1 MPPDLAPPHLV
12 TTEPST
18 AQDVEIAVP
27 KGVTDSKA
35 KSDLPEN
42 PILSVVIPVYNEIKT
57 LEVVIQ
63 RVLNVGLPVEIICV
77 DDGST
82 DGSRELLDE
91 LVEKYGIRAVK
102 HERNQGKGAALKTG
116 FQHATGDLVIVQDA
130 DLEYD
135 PDDYHMILR
144 PFLEQNADV
153 VYGSRY
159 LVGRYTR
166 VHPYYHYMG
175 NRFLTWVSNVLTG
188 LKLTD
193 METCY
198 KCFRREVV
206 QDIKIT
212 SKRFTVE
219 PEITARIAKKRLK
232 IFEVPISY
240 LGRGFDEGKKIGW
253 KDGVAAIYSMIK
265 FRFWG

>member
-1 MPPDLAPPHLV
+1 MA
-12 TTEPST
+12 T
-18 AQDVEIAVP
+18 VP
-27 KGVTDSKA
+27 TDP
-35 KSDLPEN
+35 L
-42 PILSVVIPVYNEIKT
+42 LSVVIPVYNEIKT
-57 LEVVIQ
+57 LEQVVE
-63 RVLNVGLPVEIICV
+63 RVLNVGLRVEIVLV

-82 DGSRELLDE
+82 DGSRELMDN
-91 LVEKYGIRAVK
+91 LVQKHGVVAVK

-116 FQHATGDLVIVQDA
+116 FATASGDLVIIQDA

-135 PDDYHMILR
+135 PGDYHKLLA

-159 LVGRYTR
+159 LVGRYIR
-166 VHPYYHYMG
+166 VHPYYHFMG
-175 NRFLTWVSNVLTG
+175 NRMLTFVSNVFTG

-198 KCFRREVV
+198 KMFRREVV
-206 QDIKIT
+206 QDLKIT

-219 PEITARIAKKRLK
+219 PEITARIAKKRLR

-240 LGRGFDEGKKIGW
+240 LGRDYAEGKKIGW
-253 KDGVAAIYSMIK
+253 KDGVAAIWAIVK

>member
-1 MPPDLAPPHLV
+1 M
-12 TTEPST
+12 
-18 AQDVEIAVP
+18 
-27 KGVTDSKA
+27 
-35 KSDLPEN
+35 
-42 PILSVVIPVYNEIKT
+42 SVVIPVYNEIKT
-57 LEVVIQ
+57 LQQVVE
-63 RVLNVGLPVEIICV
+63 RVLNVGLRVELVLV

-82 DGSRELLDE
+82 DGSRELMDTLAQ
-91 LVEKYGIRAVK
+91 KYGVVAVK
-102 HERNQGKGAALKTG
+102 HETNQGKGAALKTG
-116 FQHATGDLVIVQDA
+116 FAEASGDLVIIQDA

-135 PDDYHMILR
+135 PGDYHKLLA

-159 LVGRYTR
+159 LVGRYIR
-166 VHPYYHYMG
+166 VHPYYHFMG
-175 NRFLTWVSNVLTG
+175 NRLLTFVSNVFTG

-198 KCFRREVV
+198 KMFRREVV
-206 QDIKIT
+206 QDLKIT

-219 PEITARIAKKRLK
+219 PEITARIAKKRLR

-240 LGRGFDEGKKIGW
+240 LGRDYAEGKKIGW
-253 KDGVAAIYSMIK
+253 KDGVAAIWAIVK

>member
-1 MPPDLAPPHLV
+1 M
-12 TTEPST
+12 
-18 AQDVEIAVP
+18 
-27 KGVTDSKA
+27 
-35 KSDLPEN
+35 
-42 PILSVVIPVYNEIKT
+42 IPAYNEITT
-57 LEVVIQ
+57 LEQVVD
-63 RVLNVGLPVEIICV
+63 RVLNVGLNVEIIMV
-77 DDGST
+77 DDGSV
-82 DGSRELLDE
+82 DGTRDLMDE
-91 LVEKYGIRAVK
+91 LVEKHGIRAVK
-102 HERNQGKGAALKTG
+102 HEKNQGKGAALQTG

-135 PDDYHMILR
+135 PNDYHMILR
-144 PFLEQNADV
+144 PFLEQKADV

-159 LVGRYTR
+159 LVGRYIR
-166 VHPYYHYMG
+166 VHPYYHYCG
-175 NRFLTWVSNVLTG
+175 NRFLTFVSNVFTG

-219 PEITARIAKKRLK
+219 PEVTARIAKKRLR

-240 LGRGFDEGKKIGW
+240 LGRDYAAGKKIGW
-253 KDGVAAIYSMIK
+253 KDGVSAIYSIVK

>member
-1 MPPDLAPPHLV
+1 MNADVSAPVPESEPAAPE
-12 TTEPST
+12 TEAGQP
-18 AQDVEIAVP
+18 
-27 KGVTDSKA
+27 
-35 KSDLPEN
+35 L
-42 PILSVVIPVYNEIKT
+42 LSVVIPVYNEIKT
-57 LEVVIQ
+57 LETVVK
-63 RVLNVGLPVEIICV
+63 RVLAVGLKVELILV

-82 DGSRELLDE
+82 DGSRELLDA
-91 LVEKYGIRAVK
+91 LVEKYGVKAFK

-116 FQHATGDLVIVQDA
+116 FGHATGDLVVIQDA

-135 PDDYHMILR
+135 PDDYHLLLR
-144 PFLEQNADV
+144 PFVEQDAEV

-159 LVGRYTR
+159 LVGRYIR
-166 VHPYYHYMG
+166 VHPYYHYLG
-175 NRFLTWVSNVLTG
+175 NRFLTFVSNVFTG

-198 KCFRREVV
+198 KMFKREVV
-206 QDIKIT
+206 QDLKIT

-219 PEITARIAKKRLK
+219 PEITARIAAKRLK

-240 LGRGFDEGKKIGW
+240 LGRDYAEGKKIGW
-253 KDGVAAIYSMIK
+253 KDGVAAIYSIVK

>member
-1 MPPDLAPPHLV
+1 M
-12 TTEPST
+12 
-18 AQDVEIAVP
+18 
-27 KGVTDSKA
+27 
-35 KSDLPEN
+35 
-42 PILSVVIPVYNEIKT
+42 LSVVMPAYNEIKT
-57 LEVVIQ
+57 LETVVK
-63 RVLNVGLPVEIICV
+63 RVLAVGMPVEIIMV

-82 DGSRELLDE
+82 DGTRDLMDR
-91 LVEKYGIRAVK
+91 LVEKYGVKAIK
-102 HERNQGKGAALKTG
+102 HEVNQGKGAALKTG
-116 FQHATGDLVIVQDA
+116 FAHATGDLVIIQDA

-135 PDDYHMILR
+135 PEDYHSLLR

-159 LVGRYTR
+159 LVGRYIR

-175 NRFLTWVSNVLTG
+175 NRFLTMFSNIFTG

-198 KCFRREVV
+198 KVFRREVA
-206 QDIKIT
+206 QGLKIT

-219 PEITARIAKKRLK
+219 PEITARIARKRLK

-240 LGRGFDEGKKIGW
+240 LGRDYAEGKKIGW
-253 KDGVAAIYSMIK
+253 KDGIAALYSIIK

>member
-1 MPPDLAPPHLV
+1 MTSEQTDNPSANGAPDFANA
-12 TTEPST
+12 S
-18 AQDVEIAVP
+18 VP
-27 KGVTDSKA
+27 N
-35 KSDLPEN
+35 N
-42 PILSVVIPVYNEIKT
+42 PLLSVVIPAYNEITT
-57 LEVVIQ
+57 LEQVVV
-63 RVLNVGLPVEIICV
+63 RVLNVGLNVEIIMV
-77 DDGST
+77 DDGSV
-82 DGSRELLDE
+82 DGTRELMDE

-102 HERNQGKGAALKTG
+102 HEKNQGKGAALQTG

-135 PDDYHMILR
+135 PNDYHMILR
-144 PFLEQNADV
+144 PFLEQKADV

-159 LVGRYTR
+159 LVGRYIR
-166 VHPYYHYMG
+166 VHPYYHYCG
-175 NRFLTWVSNVLTG
+175 NRFLTFVSNVFTG

-219 PEITARIAKKRLK
+219 PEVTARIAKKNLR

-240 LGRGFDEGKKIGW
+240 LGRDYAAGKKIGW
-253 KDGVAAIYSMIK
+253 KDGVSAIYSIVK

>member
-1 MPPDLAPPHLV
+1 MTPEQTQTPPLAVLTPERRR
-12 TTEPST
+12 T
-18 AQDVEIAVP
+18 VP
-27 KGVTDSKA
+27 ADP
-35 KSDLPEN
+35 L
-42 PILSVVIPVYNEIKT
+42 LSVVIPVYNEIKT
-57 LEVVIQ
+57 LQQVVE
-63 RVLNVGLPVEIICV
+63 RVLNVGLRVELVLV

-82 DGSRELLDE
+82 DGSRELMDTLAQ
-91 LVEKYGIRAVK
+91 KYGVVAVK
-102 HERNQGKGAALKTG
+102 HETNQGKGAALKTG
-116 FQHATGDLVIVQDA
+116 FAEASGDLVIIQDA

-135 PDDYHMILR
+135 PGDYHKLLA

-159 LVGRYTR
+159 LVGRYIR
-166 VHPYYHYMG
+166 VHPYYHFMG
-175 NRFLTWVSNVLTG
+175 NRLLTFVSNVFTG

-198 KCFRREVV
+198 KMFRREVV
-206 QDIKIT
+206 QDLKIT

-219 PEITARIAKKRLK
+219 PEITARIAKKRLR

-240 LGRGFDEGKKIGW
+240 LGRDYAEGKKIGW
-253 KDGVAAIYSMIK
+253 KDGVAAIWAIVK

>member
-1 MPPDLAPPHLV
+1 V
-12 TTEPST
+12 TEQTETTTESSAASPSGD
-18 AQDVEIAVP
+18 AEEQGVEP
-27 KGVTDSKA
+27 SKDPA
-35 KSDLPEN
+35 APVDGTEEPL
-42 PILSVVIPVYNEIKT
+42 LSVIMPAYNEIET
-57 LEVVIQ
+57 LESVVQ
-63 RVLNVGLPVEIICV
+63 RVLKVGLPVEIIMV

-82 DGSRELLDE
+82 DGTRELMDE
-91 LVEKYGIRAVK
+91 LVVKYGVRAVK
-102 HERNQGKGAALKTG
+102 HEKNQGKGAALQTG

-135 PDDYHMILR
+135 PNDYHLILR

-175 NRFLTWVSNVLTG
+175 NRFLTFISNVFTG

-198 KCFRREVV
+198 KCFTREVV
-206 QDIKIT
+206 QDLKIT

-240 LGRGFDEGKKIGW
+240 LGRDYSDGKKIGW
-253 KDGVAAIYSMIK
+253 KDGVAAIYSIIK

>member
-1 MPPDLAPPHLV
+1 MSAAPAVRPGAGRAIPSEPLLTVVMPA
-12 TTEPST
+12 
-18 AQDVEIAVP
+18 
-27 KGVTDSKA
+27 
-35 KSDLPEN
+35 
-42 PILSVVIPVYNEIKT
+42 YNEIKT
-57 LEVVIQ
+57 LEEVVK
-63 RVLNVGLPVEIICV
+63 RVLNVGLPVEIIMV

-82 DGSRELLDE
+82 DGTRELMDE
-91 LVEKYGIRAVK
+91 LVVKYGVRSIK
-102 HERNQGKGAALKTG
+102 HEKNQGKGAALQTG

-175 NRFLTWVSNVLTG
+175 NRFLTMVSNIFTG

-198 KCFRREVV
+198 KCFKRDVV
-206 QDIKIT
+206 QDLKIT

-240 LGRGFDEGKKIGW
+240 LGRDYAEGKKIGW
-253 KDGVAAIYSMIK
+253 KDGVAAIYSIIK

>member
-1 MPPDLAPPHLV
+1 MSPEQIDPPVEPETLKSSGASVPP
-12 TTEPST
+12 
-18 AQDVEIAVP
+18 
-27 KGVTDSKA
+27 
-35 KSDLPEN
+35 N
-42 PILSVVIPVYNEIKT
+42 PLLSVVIPAYNEVET
-57 LEVVIQ
+57 LEEVVN
-63 RVLNVGLPVEIICV
+63 RVLTVGLNVEVIMV
-77 DDGST
+77 DDGSV
-82 DGSRELLDE
+82 DGTRELMDR
-91 LVEKYGIRAVK
+91 LVGEHDVVKAVK
-102 HERNQGKGAALKTG
+102 HDKNQGKGAALQTG

-135 PDDYHMILR
+135 PNDYHMILR
-144 PFLEQNADV
+144 PFMEQKADV

-159 LVGRYTR
+159 LVGRYIR
-166 VHPYYHYMG
+166 VHPYYHYIG
-175 NRFLTWVSNVLTG
+175 NRLLTFISNVFTG

-212 SKRFTVE
+212 SKRFAVE
-219 PEITARIAKKRLK
+219 PEVTARIAKKNLR

-240 LGRGFDEGKKIGW
+240 LGRDHAAGKKIGW
-253 KDGVAAIYSMIK
+253 KDGVSAIYSIVK

>member
-1 MPPDLAPPHLV
+1 M
-12 TTEPST
+12 
-18 AQDVEIAVP
+18 
-27 KGVTDSKA
+27 
-35 KSDLPEN
+35 
-42 PILSVVIPVYNEIKT
+42 
-57 LEVVIQ
+57 
-63 RVLNVGLPVEIICV
+63 V

-82 DGSRELLDE
+82 DGSRELMDR
-91 LVEKYGIRAVK
+91 LVEKYGVRAVK
-102 HERNQGKGAALKTG
+102 HARNQGKGAALQTG
-116 FQHATGDLVIVQDA
+116 FREAKGDLVVIQDA

-135 PDDYHMILR
+135 PDDYHLLLR
-144 PFLEQNADV
+144 PFLEQGADV

-175 NRFLTWVSNVLTG
+175 NRFLTFISNVFTG

-198 KCFRREVV
+198 KMFKREVV
-206 QDIKIT
+206 QSLEIT

-219 PEITARIAKKRLK
+219 PEITARIAQKRPRLK

-240 LGRGFDEGKKIGW
+240 LGRDYAEGKKIGW
-253 KDGVAAIYSMIK
+253 KDGVSAIYSIVK

>member
-1 MPPDLAPPHLV
+1 MTERTELTEEPATQFEPRATLPDSPV
-12 TTEPST
+12 
-18 AQDVEIAVP
+18 
-27 KGVTDSKA
+27 
-35 KSDLPEN
+35 
-42 PILSVVIPVYNEIKT
+42 LSVVIPAYNEVET
-57 LEVVIQ
+57 LEQVVR
-63 RVLNVGLPVEIICV
+63 RVLNVGLNVEIIMV

-82 DGSRELLDE
+82 DGTRVLMDG
-91 LVEKYGIRAVK
+91 LVVRYGVKAVK
-102 HERNQGKGAALKTG
+102 HEKNQGKGAALCTG
-116 FQHATGDLVIVQDA
+116 FQHATGDLVVVQDA

-135 PDDYHMILR
+135 PDDYHMLLR

-175 NRFLTWVSNVLTG
+175 NRFLTMISNIFTG

-198 KCFRREVV
+198 KMFKREVV
-206 QDIKIT
+206 QNLKIT

-240 LGRGFDEGKKIGW
+240 LGRDYDEGKKIGW
-253 KDGVAAIYSMIK
+253 KDGVAAIYSIVK
-265 FRFWG
+265 YRFWG

>member
-1 MPPDLAPPHLV
+1 MSTPDHPVSTEQIEPPVEADAVQSRNSSVPPDPL
-12 TTEPST
+12 
-18 AQDVEIAVP
+18 
-27 KGVTDSKA
+27 
-35 KSDLPEN
+35 
-42 PILSVVIPVYNEIKT
+42 LSVVIPAYNEIKT
-57 LEVVIQ
+57 LEQVVD
-63 RVLNVGLPVEIICV
+63 RVLTVGLKVEVIMV
-77 DDGST
+77 DDGSV
-82 DGSRELLDE
+82 DGTRELMDK
-91 LVEKYGIRAVK
+91 LVEKHDVVKAVK
-102 HERNQGKGAALKTG
+102 HTENQGKGAALQTG

-135 PDDYHMILR
+135 PGDYHMILR

-159 LVGRYTR
+159 LVGRYIR
-166 VHPYYHYMG
+166 VHPYYHYVG
-175 NRFLTWVSNVLTG
+175 NRLLTFISNVFTG

-219 PEITARIAKKRLK
+219 PEVTARIAKKHLR

-240 LGRGFDEGKKIGW
+240 LGRDYAAGKKIGW
-253 KDGVAAIYSMIK
+253 KDGISAIYSIVK

>member
-1 MPPDLAPPHLV
+1 LAVLTPERRR
-12 TTEPST
+12 T
-18 AQDVEIAVP
+18 VP
-27 KGVTDSKA
+27 ADP
-35 KSDLPEN
+35 L
-42 PILSVVIPVYNEIKT
+42 LSVVIPVYNEIKT
-57 LEVVIQ
+57 LQQVVE
-63 RVLNVGLPVEIICV
+63 RVLNVGLRVELVLV

-82 DGSRELLDE
+82 DGSRELMDTLAQ
-91 LVEKYGIRAVK
+91 KYGVVAVK
-102 HERNQGKGAALKTG
+102 HETNQGKGAALKTG
-116 FQHATGDLVIVQDA
+116 FAEASGDLVIIQDA

-135 PDDYHMILR
+135 PGDYHKLLA

-159 LVGRYTR
+159 LVGRYIR
-166 VHPYYHYMG
+166 VHPYYHFMG
-175 NRFLTWVSNVLTG
+175 NRLLTFVSNVFTG

-198 KCFRREVV
+198 KMFRREVV
-206 QDIKIT
+206 QDLKIT

-219 PEITARIAKKRLK
+219 PEITARIAKKRLR

-240 LGRGFDEGKKIGW
+240 LGRDYAEGKKIGW
-253 KDGVAAIYSMIK
+253 KDGVAAIWAIVK

>member
-1 MPPDLAPPHLV
+1 MESSKDPAAPV
-12 TTEPST
+12 DGTEEP
-18 AQDVEIAVP
+18 
-27 KGVTDSKA
+27 
-35 KSDLPEN
+35 L
-42 PILSVVIPVYNEIKT
+42 LSVIMPAYNEIET
-57 LEVVIQ
+57 LASVVQ
-63 RVLNVGLPVEIICV
+63 RVLKVGLRVEIIMI

-82 DGSRELLDE
+82 DGTRELMDE
-91 LVEKYGIRAVK
+91 LVVKYGIKAVK
-102 HERNQGKGAALKTG
+102 HEKNRGKGAALQTG

-135 PDDYHMILR
+135 PDDYHLILR

-166 VHPYYHYMG
+166 VHPYYHYVG
-175 NRFLTWVSNVLTG
+175 NCFLTFISNVFTG

-198 KCFRREVV
+198 KCFKREVV
-206 QDIKIT
+206 QDLKIT

-240 LGRGFDEGKKIGW
+240 LGRDYSDGKKIGW
-253 KDGVAAIYSMIK
+253 KDGVAAIYSIIK